1 MSKTCQISTIY
12 LMENNTKKNYNIK
25 SKYYGSFFSA
35 ISKYVGGNNVIVEF
49 NKEDK
54 NLIFRLT
61 EDIDQHT
68 VEKVRRKM
76 DNEIKGYIPRKV
88 VFDFSNISFMDS
100 AGIGMVLG
108 RYKLAKM
115 LNGNLE
121 IINVNKSMKKIF
133 DMSGVSRIIDI
144 KEEDKNEGV
153 I

>member
-1 MSKTCQISTIY
+1 M
-12 LMENNTKKNYNIK
+12 
-25 SKYYGSFFSA
+25 
-35 ISKYVGGNNVIVEF
+35 IVEF

-54 NLIFRLT
+54 KIIFKLT

-76 DNEIKGYIPRKV
+76 DNEIKGYSPRKV

>member
-1 MSKTCQISTIY
+1 M
-12 LMENNTKKNYNIK
+12 
-25 SKYYGSFFSA
+25 
-35 ISKYVGGNNVIVEF
+35 IVEF

-54 NLIFRLT
+54 QLTFELT
-61 EDIDQHT
+61 EDVDQHT

-76 DNEIKGYIPRKV
+76 DNEIKGYSPRKV

-115 LNGNLE
+115 LNGSLE

-133 DMSGVSRIIDI
+133 DMSGVSRIINI
-144 KEEDKNEGV
+144 VEEDKNEGV

>member
-1 MSKTCQISTIY
+1 M
-12 LMENNTKKNYNIK
+12 
-25 SKYYGSFFSA
+25 
-35 ISKYVGGNNVIVEF
+35 IVEF

-54 NLIFRLT
+54 KLIFKLT

-108 RYKLAKM
+108 RYKLTKM

>member
-1 MSKTCQISTIY
+1 M
-12 LMENNTKKNYNIK
+12 
-25 SKYYGSFFSA
+25 
-35 ISKYVGGNNVIVEF
+35 IVEF

-54 NLIFRLT
+54 KLIFKLT

-121 IINVNKSMKKIF
+121 IINVNRSMKKIF

-144 KEEDKNEGV
+144 KEDKNEGV

>member
-1 MSKTCQISTIY
+1 MIVD
-12 LMENNTKKNYNIK
+12 
-25 SKYYGSFFSA
+25 FF
-35 ISKYVGGNNVIVEF
+35 
-49 NKEDK
+49 KEDK
-54 NLIFRLT
+54 LLVFTLT
-61 EDIDQHT
+61 EDGDQHT
-68 VEKVRRKM
+68 SEKIRRKM

-133 DMSGVSRIIDI
+133 DMSGVSRIINI
-144 KEEDKNEGV
+144 VEEDKNEGV
-153 I
+153 V

>member
-1 MSKTCQISTIY
+1 M
-12 LMENNTKKNYNIK
+12 
-25 SKYYGSFFSA
+25 
-35 ISKYVGGNNVIVEF
+35 IVEF

-54 NLIFRLT
+54 KLTFKLT

-121 IINVNKSMKKIF
+121 IINVNRSMKKIF

>member
-1 MSKTCQISTIY
+1 M
-12 LMENNTKKNYNIK
+12 
-25 SKYYGSFFSA
+25 
-35 ISKYVGGNNVIVEF
+35 IVEF

-54 NLIFRLT
+54 QLTVKLT
-61 EDIDQHT
+61 EDVDQHT

-76 DNEIKGYIPRKV
+76 DNEIKGYSPRKV
-88 VFDFSNISFMDS
+88 VFDFSNIAFMDS

-133 DMSGVSRIIDI
+133 DMSGVSRIINI
-144 KEEDKNEGV
+144 VEEDKNEGV

>member
-1 MSKTCQISTIY
+1 MII
-12 LMENNTKKNYNIK
+12 
-25 SKYYGSFFSA
+25 
-35 ISKYVGGNNVIVEF
+35 EF

-54 NLIFRLT
+54 QLTFKLT
-61 EDIDQHT
+61 EDADQHT

-76 DNEIKGYIPRKV
+76 DNEIKGYSPRKI

-115 LNGNLE
+115 LNGDLE

-133 DMSGVSRIIDI
+133 DMSGVSRIINI
-144 KEEDKNEGV
+144 IEEDKNEGV

>member
-1 MSKTCQISTIY
+1 M
-12 LMENNTKKNYNIK
+12 
-25 SKYYGSFFSA
+25 
-35 ISKYVGGNNVIVEF
+35 IVEF

-54 NLIFRLT
+54 KLIFKLT

-68 VEKVRRKM
+68 VERVRRKM

-133 DMSGVSRIIDI
+133 DMSGVSRIINI
-144 KEEDKNEGV
+144 VEEDKNEGV

>member
-1 MSKTCQISTIY
+1 M
-12 LMENNTKKNYNIK
+12 
-25 SKYYGSFFSA
+25 
-35 ISKYVGGNNVIVEF
+35 IVEF

-54 NLIFRLT
+54 KLTFKLT

-144 KEEDKNEGV
+144 KEDKNEGV

>member
-1 MSKTCQISTIY
+1 
-12 LMENNTKKNYNIK
+12 
-25 SKYYGSFFSA
+25 
-35 ISKYVGGNNVIVEF
+35 
-49 NKEDK
+49 
-54 NLIFRLT
+54 
-61 EDIDQHT
+61 
-68 VEKVRRKM
+68 M

-133 DMSGVSRIIDI
+133 DMSGVSRIINI
-144 KEEDKNEGV
+144 VEEYKNEGV

>member
-1 MSKTCQISTIY
+1 
-12 LMENNTKKNYNIK
+12 
-25 SKYYGSFFSA
+25 
-35 ISKYVGGNNVIVEF
+35 
-49 NKEDK
+49 
-54 NLIFRLT
+54 
-61 EDIDQHT
+61 
-68 VEKVRRKM
+68 M
-76 DNEIKGYIPRKV
+76 DNEIKGYSPRKV

-133 DMSGVSRIIDI
+133 DMSGVSRIINI
-144 KEEDKNEGV
+144 VEEDKNEGV

>member
-1 MSKTCQISTIY
+1 
-12 LMENNTKKNYNIK
+12 
-25 SKYYGSFFSA
+25 
-35 ISKYVGGNNVIVEF
+35 
-49 NKEDK
+49 
-54 NLIFRLT
+54 
-61 EDIDQHT
+61 
-68 VEKVRRKM
+68 M